1 MMETYEILTN
11 RTSLYDHEAQADC
24 RQTYERQI
32 LVCPRKVEAK
42 FRHGA
47 EVHNNAKWNPKKV
60 GIGPSAPAA
69 VLKYKY
75 QHNRERWWGVRR
87 QGIPAAYTR

>member
-32 LVCPRKVEAK
+32 LKNVQEKLKRNSDMVQRYTIMQSGIQRK
-42 FRHGA
+42 
-47 EVHNNAKWNPKKV
+47 
-60 GIGPSAPAA
+60 
-69 VLKYKY
+69 
-75 QHNRERWWGVRR
+75 
-87 QGIPAAYTR
+87 

>member
-42 FRHGA
+42 FRHGS